1 MLLVGGVP
9 SQPSNCISRKNQVNR
24 SKYIIAIKISLCFFY
39 LQALSLSETLISLE
53 RGHFVAVKG
62 PSGCGKTALVSEVLQ
77 NVDVTLKVNKCRGS
91 NKKT

>member
-1 MLLVGGVP
+1 
-9 SQPSNCISRKNQVNR
+9 
-24 SKYIIAIKISLCFFY
+24 
-39 LQALSLSETLISLE
+39 
-53 RGHFVAVKG
+53 VAVKG